1 MYHCRIGVSRHMED
15 ATDNTKN
22 PHPVK
27 IPPKIAARLR
37 ALLHDMGNA
46 LEIVVQ
52 SEYLL
57 SMGAETPEDAKT
69 WLDMLHQGTQQA
81 IQLNQALREYVRA
94 HDQSLL

>member
-1 MYHCRIGVSRHMED
+1 MSRHMED
-15 ATDNTKN
+15 ATDNTEN
-22 PHPVK
+22 PHLVK